1 MSQKFHI
8 ELATFFLFLMFF
20 YHVVA
25 IIGYSPPVIHAQ
37 LAVDQSNLH
46 DYLPDKL
53 PDGFDVVKT
62 RSSLKK
68 HQEFRSNKDVTFPR
82 CYIAVNTLL
91 TVYLFIILM
100 YKSQTEKSPLLN

>member
-1 MSQKFHI
+1 
-8 ELATFFLFLMFF
+8 MFF
-20 YHVVA
+20 YHGVA

-46 DYLPDKL
+46 DYFPDKL

-82 CYIAVNTLL
+82 CYIAANTLL

-100 YKSQTEKSPLLN
+100 YKKLLYSFNFLYNFNIYSFLFSYVIFY